1 MFSLEFKRTIF
12 IFLIASVTRNN
23 LQRRNHRQVFRL
35 LFSMRQYVLNTD
47 ISNVSCDA
55 MEYNII
61 AYNFNTW
68 SREISKYSQGF
79 IHVITIGFP
88 IITIKLVT
96 SPIIQIAML
105 SFSIFIRKLN
115 FVQMIPRILI
125 IVVATKVNIQVIGFI
140 NFIILLLRNII

>member
-1 MFSLEFKRTIF
+1 MFPLEFKRTIF

-35 LFSMRQYVLNTD
+35 LFSMRQYILNTD

-79 IHVITIGFP
+79 IQVITIGFP